1 MQIHKGVGVFEK
13 LPNAV
18 VTTGT
23 FDGLHL
29 GHKQILTKLIEVGKQ
44 NCLDTVVMT
53 FFPHPRIVLF
63 PDQELKLIN
72 NIDENIQ
79 LFKNY
84 DIDHLIIQPFDKQ
97 FSRIKS
103 LDYIR
108 DILIQKIGLTELV
121 IGENHHFGR
130 NREGSV
136 NNLEELADL
145 YAFKIHEVNSY
156 KMRGKEVSS
165 TKIRNAISNGNIK
178 LANDYL
184 GYNLQLSGLVVKGK
198 GVGHTIGFPT
208 ANIKIENKNKIIP
221 LQGVYSV
228 LVYHDQ
234 QQFQG
239 MLNIGTNPTFSNKT
253 VSIEVN
259 IFDFNKQIY
268 DEHLTVEFVDR
279 IRNEK
284 KFQNIDQLKKQLSED
299 KIMSLNLLS

>member
-1 MQIHKGVGVFEK
+1 MQIHKGVAAFEK
-13 LPNAV
+13 LPNAI

-23 FDGLHL
+23 FDGLHV
-29 GHKQILTKLIEVGKQ
+29 GHKQILNKLIELGNQ
-44 NCLDTVVMT
+44 SGLATVVVT

-72 NIDENIQ
+72 NIDENIK
-79 LFKNY
+79 LFKNSG
-84 DIDHLIIQPFDKQ
+84 IDHLIIQPFDKQ
-97 FSRIKS
+97 FSRITS

-121 IGENHHFGR
+121 IGHNHHFGR

-136 NNLEELADL
+136 NNLEEFADL
-145 YAFKIHEVNSY
+145 YDFKIHEVNSY
-156 KMRGKEVSS
+156 KMKDKEVSS
-165 TKIRNAISNGNIK
+165 TKIRNAIFNGDIK
-178 LANDYL
+178 LANHYL
-184 GYNLQLSGLVVKGK
+184 GYNFQFSGLVVKGK

-208 ANIKIENKNKIIP
+208 ANMKIENKNKIIP
-221 LQGVYSV
+221 LKGVYSV
-228 LVYHDQ
+228 LVYHNQ
-234 QQFQG
+234 EQFQG

-268 DEHLTVEFVDR
+268 DEYLTVEFIDR

-299 KIMSLNLLS
+299 KIFALNTLS